1 MIRRKLGTELRQC
14 NIYIKELNVKV
25 ENKVILDISNISFR
39 PGIHAVIGPN
49 GAGKTTLLNVLAG
62 IITPPD
68 SSVSVCGQKPEHSR
82 DIIGYL
88 PAMPMVDLLAT
99 VENVIE
105 AGLYRAR
112 TVNSTEN
119 IYKYS
124 KKLGVDRLLTRRF
137 STLSSGE
144 QKLVCIAR
152 VLARE
157 PLILLLDEPFS
168 FLDVSNQV
176 KIFKTIESYT
186 SENNAISIIT
196 THEIHYI
203 DLFDTVTLLKKG
215 RLLYSGMPSELR
227 SELLSEAYGIT
238 VRELSGNGRRVFMPK
253 FS

>member
-1 MIRRKLGTELRQC
+1 MSLDTNQARIKQC
-14 NIYIKELNVKV
+14 NVYIKEIRVNVEDKT
-25 ENKVILDISNISFR
+25 ILDISNISFP

-62 IITPPD
+62 ILNPPN
-68 SSVSVCGQKPEHSR
+68 SQVNICGQKPEHSR

-88 PAMPMVDLLAT
+88 PAMPTVDPLAT

-105 AGLYRAR
+105 AGLYGAKI
-112 TVNSTEN
+112 VDSEEN

-124 KKLGVDRLLTRRF
+124 KKLGVDKFLTRRF

-176 KIFKTIESYT
+176 RIFKIIKNYT
-186 SENNAISIIT
+186 RENNAISIIT

-215 RLLYSGMPSELR
+215 KLLYSGFPQELEG
-227 SELLSEAYGIT
+227 ELLSEAYGIT
-238 VRELSGNGRRVFMPK
+238 VRMISGDSRRVFMPE
-253 FS
+253 FT